1 MKKTAVKFVIL
12 VLTLALLSVALT
24 SCGMAQYSR
33 LGISFEIPSNFEE
46 RANAGALMAFGNDEA
61 FIVFNKYTA
70 AELSL
75 AGLTLDVPSFTE
87 NFLEKTELSD
97 SVEPTYNAAGDRAVF
112 DYIVE
117 DPEVLD
123 TYYYYYAVI
132 IKGTD
137 CIFAVQMA
145 CYAPLVSEYQPEF
158 EKWAKS
164 LKAD

>member
-1 MKKTAVKFVIL
+1 MKNTAIKFIIL
-12 VLTLALLSVALT
+12 TLTLALLLAALT
-24 SCGMAQYSR
+24 SCGVTQYSR
-33 LGISFEIPSNFEE
+33 LGISFEIPSDFEE

-61 FIVFNKYTA
+61 FIVFNKYTT
-70 AELSL
+70 AELAL
-75 AGLTLDVPSFTE
+75 AGLTLDVAAFTE
-87 NFLEKTELSD
+87 NFLEKTELSS
-97 SVEPTYNAAGDRAVF
+97 SVEPTYNATGDRAVF

-132 IKGTD
+132 LKGTD

-145 CYAPLVSEYQPEF
+145 CYAPIAAEYEPKF

>member
-1 MKKTAVKFVIL
+1 MKNTAVKFTAL
-12 VLTLALLSVALT
+12 ALMLALLLAALT

-33 LGISFEIPSNFEE
+33 LGISFELPRDFEE

-75 AGLTLDVPSFTE
+75 AGLTLDVSSFTE
-87 NFLEKTELSD
+87 NFLEKTELSS
-97 SVEPTYNAAGDRAVF
+97 SVEPTYNATGDRAEF

-123 TYYYYYAVI
+123 VYYYYYAVI
-132 IKGTD
+132 IKGTG
-137 CIFAVQMA
+137 CIWAVQMA
-145 CYAPLVSEYQPEF
+145 CYAPLIDEYQPEF